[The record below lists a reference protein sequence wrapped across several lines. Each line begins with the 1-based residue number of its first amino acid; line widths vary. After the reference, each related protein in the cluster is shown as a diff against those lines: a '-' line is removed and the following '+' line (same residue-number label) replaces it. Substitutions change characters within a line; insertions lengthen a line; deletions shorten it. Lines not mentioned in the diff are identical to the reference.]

1 MLNSEKEIRKE
12 SEDRLGRIDFADKL
26 AKNIYAYENEESL
39 TIGVIGG
46 WGSGKSSLIN
56 LVLRKLEWRQNI
68 IIIRFNPWLFS
79 NQSNLYHQ
87 FFKIL
92 ISTLKNKEIED
103 ENLFKIKTNPQRS
116 IFKKSEIKTLTD
128 YFNYIDDSN
137 DKFDFDDFSLSS
149 KLLESYGSLDALKS
163 KCDEYF
169 EKLGYKIIVVI
180 DDIDRLINE
189 EIKQVF
195 TLVKSLADF
204 KNFIYIL
211 SFDIVVVSKALNEYH
226 SDYKYKFLEKIVQ
239 IPIRVPDVTFSKME
253 QLIIEDIKP
262 IYDRYS
268 IGSYIND
275 GDDFYQILGYL
286 ELFIKNV
293 RDLKRFVNVLEF
305 YLNGFVDDIN
315 INDCFLI
322 LALQLFEY
330 KVFLELRNNKRIL
343 TLKIGVDSN
352 DPNNRL
358 NLFYNEIDEV
368 RENISLVNLKFVLE
382 NLFPMLKY
390 QSRENHPHS
399 YFKNLGK
406 KHKIGNNN
414 HFDKYFTFALENG
427 DVSVNTLNKL
437 LKPANMDVVS
447 HIFNPLN
454 DEKHNRFLFDELS
467 LIAGEIPKKNSQ
479 LVILRLMKIG
489 DELKIL
495 RYSRDNLNKSLDV
508 LFKNFESIE
517 FSCEIFDKCFSFENN
532 IYTISQYIHH
542 ISVKK
547 ITHGVSVDELI
558 FDEDNIERYEKLVL
572 EKIKRQSHDESFF
585 NHRYLSDI
593 LDVWRYY
600 EDDKSIVKDYVI
612 SKTTDNND
620 LIEFLKKY
628 KISDVEYS
636 TEDFGSK
643 DVFDFDS
650 SFQYYFESL
659 NKNYFDNLN
668 DLNDRI
674 NRILNDENTSD
685 NHKKFC
691 EKFIEKFEELRY
703 NS

>member
-79 NQSNLYHQ
+79 NQGNLYHQ

-137 DKFDFDDFSLSS
+137 DKFDFDDFLLCS

-226 SDYKYKFLEKIVQ
+226 SDYEYKFLEKIVQ
-239 IPIRVPDVTFSKME
+239 IPIRVPDVTYSKME

-268 IGSYIND
+268 TGSYINT
-275 GDDFYQILGYL
+275 GDDFYQILDYL
-286 ELFIKNV
+286 ELFIKNI

-330 KVFLELRNNKRIL
+330 NVFLELRNNKRIL

-358 NLFYNEIDEV
+358 TLFYNEIDEV
-368 RENISLVNLKFVLE
+368 RENISLVNLKFFLE

-390 QSRENHPHS
+390 QSRENHLPS

-406 KHKIGNNN
+406 KHKIGN
-414 HFDKYFTFALENG
+414 KG
-427 DVSVNTLNKL
+427 
-437 LKPANMDVVS
+437 
-447 HIFNPLN
+447 
-454 DEKHNRFLFDELS
+454 
-467 LIAGEIPKKNSQ
+467 
-479 LVILRLMKIG
+479 
-489 DELKIL
+489 
-495 RYSRDNLNKSLDV
+495 
-508 LFKNFESIE
+508 
-517 FSCEIFDKCFSFENN
+517 SF
-532 IYTISQYIHH
+532 
-542 ISVKK
+542 
-547 ITHGVSVDELI
+547 
-558 FDEDNIERYEKLVL
+558 
-572 EKIKRQSHDESFF
+572 
-585 NHRYLSDI
+585 
-593 LDVWRYY
+593 
-600 EDDKSIVKDYVI
+600 
-612 SKTTDNND
+612 
-620 LIEFLKKY
+620 
-628 KISDVEYS
+628 
-636 TEDFGSK
+636 
-643 DVFDFDS
+643 
-650 SFQYYFESL
+650 
-659 NKNYFDNLN
+659 
-668 DLNDRI
+668 
-674 NRILNDENTSD
+674 
-685 NHKKFC
+685 
-691 EKFIEKFEELRY
+691 
-703 NS
+703 